1 MQDRADGTN
10 VNNWHWT
17 EKDVS
22 GWARHRLGQ
31 LLGGLALFSN
41 ESGSAATTTVQ
52 SVTGEPPL
60 QCVHSLNTCSDFQH
74 ADGVC
79 SSRFQVTQHR

>member
-31 LLGGLALFSN
+31 LLGGLALFSD
-41 ESGSAATTTVQ
+41 ESGSATTTTVEA
-52 SVTGEPPL
+52 VTGAHCTFTPVRSHSEHL
-60 QCVHSLNTCSDFQH
+60 QRCF
-74 ADGVC
+74 A
-79 SSRFQVTQHR
+79 R